1 LTDIVRVADIS
12 LGNFGYEIG
21 FNVLVGAQSR
31 PGTFVEVKSSLYSGP
46 APKLRLIVGYT
57 F

>member
-31 PGTFVEVKSSLYSGP
+31 TGTFVEVKSSLYSGP